1 MTSSGPRI
9 RNSIPQR
16 PLSRLSTPDR
26 IFSPESGRKRDR
38 PAEQEQE
45 VIVIIPRPRRLVAVL
60 CTAIG
65 LAVFTGGGYAAYKA
79 TITQVNPSTVPP
91 GFLAARGYIP
101 FKVALQIGSA
111 KPHVFADG
119 VQAYIQHGL
128 IQPGQST
135 GWHSHAGP
143 VWVLMVNG
151 ALTLYSGTDK
161 TCTGHT
167 YQAGQGFV
175 DIGFGHIHIARN
187 EGTTPAE
194 FYAFY
199 MLPNQSGDA
208 GVKLPQADFTNP
220 ACAFTP

>member
-1 MTSSGPRI
+1 MSIAR
-9 RNSIPQR
+9 RNV
-16 PLSRLSTPDR
+16 L
-26 IFSPESGRKRDR
+26 
-38 PAEQEQE
+38 A
-45 VIVIIPRPRRLVAVL
+45 AVL
-60 CTAIG
+60 VTIILGVGA
-65 LAVFTGGGYAAYKA
+65 GGGYAAYQA
-79 TITQVNPSTVPP
+79 TITQVDPATVPP

-101 FKVALQIGSA
+101 FKVALQIGTA
-111 KPHVFADG
+111 KPHVFTDG

-161 TCTGHT
+161 TCTGRT
-167 YQAGQGFV
+167 YRGGQGFV

-187 EGTTPAE
+187 EGKTPAE

-199 MLPNQSGDA
+199 MLPNQAGDD
-208 GVKLPQADFTNP
+208 GVKLPQTNFTNP
-220 ACAFTP
+220 ACTFTS